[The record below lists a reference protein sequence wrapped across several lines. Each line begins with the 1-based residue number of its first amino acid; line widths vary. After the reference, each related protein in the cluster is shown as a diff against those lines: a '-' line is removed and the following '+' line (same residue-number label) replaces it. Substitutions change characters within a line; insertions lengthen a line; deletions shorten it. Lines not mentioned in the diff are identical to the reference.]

1 MKKNESGA
9 GFAAAETLR
18 VEMRMKM
25 PAMVAGMALTAVL
38 GIFGCGSGSKQAAA
52 AAEAEA
58 PKVVIPDLIRA
69 ANCTVSTM
77 QNPKE
82 RFHVSM
88 LRKDDDKP
96 EAFVSEAD
104 FTPDSVDG
112 TSNWRQQPDGPKL
125 SAARS
130 NTNAWDE
137 SVMLLA
143 APLTTAGVSDMRM
156 VQTTVISVGDDSVG
170 GYDTVKYLFDTARLA
185 PAEKAR
191 FAGLIHAQ
199 DFSVVGA
206 AWVAK
211 DTGCLM
217 KYTSDYNWTA
227 KDGTMGSVHSE
238 AILAKQ

>member
-1 MKKNESGA
+1 MRASSTRVSSVRVSGMV
-9 GFAAAETLR
+9 GDVAAL
-18 VEMRMKM
+18 
-25 PAMVAGMALTAVL
+25 ALAAVL

-52 AAEAEA
+52 AAENQP
-58 PKVVIPDLIRA
+58 PKVVIPDLLRA
-69 ANCTVSTM
+69 ANCVVSTM
-77 QNPKE
+77 QHPKQ

-104 FTPDSVDG
+104 FTPDNLEG
-112 TSNWRQQPDGPKL
+112 TSNWRAEQGTQTL

-143 APLTTAGVSDMRM
+143 APLTTAGVGDMRM
-156 VQTTVISVGDDSVG
+156 VQTTVISAGDDSVG
-170 GYDTVKYLFDTARLA
+170 GYDTAKYLFDTARLA

-191 FAGLIHAQ
+191 YAALIHAQ

-227 KDGTMGSVHSE
+227 KDGTLGSVHSE
-238 AILAKQ
+238 GSLAKQ

>member
-1 MKKNESGA
+1 MKTSAIA
-9 GFAAAETLR
+9 G
-18 VEMRMKM
+18 
-25 PAMVAGMALTAVL
+25 GMAVLTVTATL
-38 GIFGCGSGSKQAAA
+38 GIFGCGSAAKQAAA
-52 AAEAEA
+52 EASSAA
-58 PKVVIPDLIRA
+58 PKVVIPDLVRA

-88 LRKDDDKP
+88 QRKDDDKP
-96 EAFVSEAD
+96 MAYVSEAD
-104 FTPDSVDG
+104 FTPDSLEG
-112 TSNWRQQPDGPKL
+112 TSNWRAEQGTKTL
-125 SAARS
+125 GSLRS

-227 KDGTMGSVHSE
+227 KDGTLGSVHSE
-238 AILAKQ
+238 ASLAKQ